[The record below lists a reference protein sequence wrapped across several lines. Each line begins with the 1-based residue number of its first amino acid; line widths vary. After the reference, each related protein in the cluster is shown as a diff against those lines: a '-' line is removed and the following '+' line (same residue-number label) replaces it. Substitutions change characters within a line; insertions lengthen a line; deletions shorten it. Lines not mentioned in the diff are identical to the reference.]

1 MKTLA
6 AKNFFFTSILYCY
19 YYYGNFF
26 FSLPQTHLF
35 VIDY

>member
-6 AKNFFFTSILYCY
+6 VKNFFFTNILYCY

-26 FSLPQTHLF
+26 FSPADSS
-35 VIDY
+35 VCY